1 MRALKALGILAMG
14 LMLTLMVFPWLDA
27 LRDTVYH
34 PSTPVL
40 HEYVNVGD
48 DTQISVAS
56 DNWAA
61 QVFVVS
67 STYDLTSVK
76 IKLWRTSGAGTL
88 TVALYAA
95 DGSGYPTGA
104 ALKTGTLT
112 AASVSLISPGAW
124 HTVTFTTVQSMSV
137 ASYTV
142 VLHYSGTG
150 VINWRVVGGGVGCSV
165 SSDAGAT
172 WAPYGGGECIE
183 PPEEPP
189 LY

>member
-1 MRALKALGILAMG
+1 MRALKALAVLGMG
-14 LMLTLMVFPWLDA
+14 LMLTLMVFPWMDA
-27 LRDTVYH
+27 LRDTMYH
-34 PSTPVL
+34 PTVPTL
-40 HEYVNVGD
+40 HEYINAGD
-48 DTQISVAS
+48 NTEISVSS

-76 IKLWRTSGAGTL
+76 VKLWRTSGTGTL

-95 DGSGYPTGA
+95 DGSGYPTGS
-104 ALKTGTLT
+104 ALKTGTMT
-112 AASVSLISPGAW
+112 AATISLISPGTW
-124 HTVTFTTVQSMSV
+124 QTVTFSAVQSMSV
-137 ASYTV
+137 ASYDV

-150 VINWRVVGGGVGCSV
+150 VINWCVVGGGVGCSV
-165 SSDAGAT
+165 SSDGGTT

-189 LY
+189 F